1 MEHQNPKSE
10 FEMSPGTLKELQIR
24 CVRRSLSFKHSH
36 NNWVACHDS
45 PAVPPW
51 LRGGLCTVG
60 NVILQ
65 WAQYMENKD
74 INK

>member
-1 MEHQNPKSE
+1 M
-10 FEMSPGTLKELQIR
+10 
-24 CVRRSLSFKHSH
+24 CVRQSLSFTHSH
-36 NNWVACHDS
+36 NNWVASHDS

-51 LRGGLCTVG
+51 LKGGLCTVR

-65 WAQYMENKD
+65 WAQYLENKD